1 MDNALQITD
10 LQLDLLKELANIGVG
25 NAATSLSQML
35 NGERINMEVPE
46 VAVVPLQEVP
56 ESVST
61 SEEAPVGA
69 VYFTTRESE
78 LDLVFLFVL
87 PMDSIMLLVKRLI
100 PGSESGVL
108 GEMERSLILE
118 LGNIVT
124 GSYLNALSFMT
135 NLSLLPSP
143 PNLAL
148 DMAGAIIG
156 TVIGETSQVDDH
168 LILLKTVIRT
178 ADDAIEG
185 NVLIL
190 PDFGSLKKIF
200 SLLGAG

>member
-118 LGNIVT
+118 LGNIA
-124 GSYLNALSFMT
+124 GSYLNAPFLYDKFMSPAVSAEPGLT
-135 NLSLLPSP
+135 WPAPLL
-143 PNLAL
+143 
-148 DMAGAIIG
+148 DGYR
-156 TVIGETSQVDDH
+156 ETSQVDDH

-185 NVLIL
+185 NVLI
-190 PDFGSLKKIF
+190 PPISGH
-200 SLLGAG
+200 